1 MLSKCLRSFLKIKHF
16 SVHADIFSVHAD
28 NFGHSGLK
36 KFLGWQYPSCL
47 SLQMKKKRNNVW
59 SKTTWWR
66 QICIFKYL
74 KMYCFLIVSH
84 DHNVIAVLMWA
95 FMVMTGHGQS
105 SPMQIEWESHIFTSN
120 FRKILLIFINFVL
133 EVHTFGFSK
142 FDSPIMSVPVHG
154 TCSWTSIYQCNHWT
168 NVYHY

>member
-1 MLSKCLRSFLKIKHF
+1 MLTFFQFMPIILDILDLKNFL
-16 SVHADIFSVHAD
+16 VD
-28 NFGHSGLK
+28 NIHLVYLCK
-36 KFLGWQYPSCL
+36 W
-47 SLQMKKKRNNVW
+47 KKKRNNVW

-66 QICIFKYL
+66 QICIFKYV

-95 FMVMTGHGQS
+95 FMVMTGQS
-105 SPMQIEWESHIFTSN
+105 SPMQIEWESHIFTAN

-142 FDSPIMSVPVHG
+142 FDSPIMSVHG
-154 TCSWTSIYQCNHWT
+154 TCSWTSIYHWT
-168 NVYHY
+168 SVYHY